1 MQVPLCLVAPADSS
15 IWLVGDHEQLGP
27 VVRSSAA
34 LKADLHVSMMQRF
47 AQQTADQLVL
57 LLSYRSHPSILGIYN
72 NTVLTVS
79 IYGTILM
86 SELSLIQSALVATDL
101 R

>member
-1 MQVPLCLVAPADSS
+1 MTCLQVPLCLAAPTDSS

-47 AQQTADQLVL
+47 AQQTADQLLL
-57 LLSYRSHPSILGIYN
+57 LLSYRSHPTILGIYN

-79 IYGTILM
+79 IQHYTD
-86 SELSLIQSALVATDL
+86 ELSFVIQSTLFRVE
-101 R
+101 